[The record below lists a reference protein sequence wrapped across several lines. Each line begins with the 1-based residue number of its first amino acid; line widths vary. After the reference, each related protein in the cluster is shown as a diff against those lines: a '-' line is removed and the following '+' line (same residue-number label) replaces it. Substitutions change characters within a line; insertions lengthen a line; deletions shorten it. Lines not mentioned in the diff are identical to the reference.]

1 MSKNFHSV
9 SHIEKKQNDNKYIL
23 YQYWYFLVLPDY
35 FSLNVSQL
43 MCCNILFI
51 VNTALSTPNVLFS
64 FFVGKNVEIK
74 GSYLWSN
81 VTVGDNCKL
90 DTCLLAEN
98 VILHSNVTIQP
109 GCILGNEV
117 RYIYLNRVSVK
128 LILADCD

>member
-1 MSKNFHSV
+1 MS
-9 SHIEKKQNDNKYIL
+9 
-23 YQYWYFLVLPDY
+23 
-35 FSLNVSQL
+35 
-43 MCCNILFI
+43 
-51 VNTALSTPNVLFS
+51 S

-117 RYIYLNRVSVK
+117 RYIHQKKVSLNFFSCWSV
-128 LILADCD
+128 LFYQEISDY